1 VGWDTTNSET
11 DIAPSRSPLLRKAH
25 SQVLQVR
32 KGATSALALK
42 RRTYGGAL
50 GGTALTSAASDLP
63 DVPRQSF
70 GLGRIAGISLDLDSA
85 PLKNSPGEAPLSA
98 WVSGTDAD

>member
-1 VGWDTTNSET
+1 
-11 DIAPSRSPLLRKAH
+11 
-25 SQVLQVR
+25 
-32 KGATSALALK
+32 
-42 RRTYGGAL
+42 
-50 GGTALTSAASDLP
+50 LP